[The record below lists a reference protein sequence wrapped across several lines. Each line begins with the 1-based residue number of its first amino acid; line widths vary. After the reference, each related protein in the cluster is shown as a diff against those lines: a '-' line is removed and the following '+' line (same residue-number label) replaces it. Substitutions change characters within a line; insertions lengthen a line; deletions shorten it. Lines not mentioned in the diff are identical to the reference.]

1 MSVLFY
7 IFAAATAIAAV
18 LATIAIWAPRR
29 ARVRIAATAITTLF
43 LPIVYAQVVE
53 VLGKP
58 KPVSFEWYER
68 NVERAA
74 LLGVSL
80 EEGKAIYLWLRLD
93 GSLEPRAYVV
103 PWSLRLAEKLEDA
116 VDEAVRRRA
125 GIVITKPF
133 FKKSLEEQ
141 GDLNIEI
148 RPPPTP
154 PLKGTPPPPP
164 QIFNPREKKV

>member
-7 IFAAATAIAAV
+7 VFAGTTAVAAILAA
-18 LATIAIWAPRR
+18 IAIWAPRR
-29 ARVRIAATAITTLF
+29 ARVRIGAVAITTLF
-43 LPIVYAQVVE
+43 LPLVYVQIVE
-53 VLGKP
+53 MLGKP
-58 KPVSFEWYER
+58 KPASFEWYE
-68 NVERAA
+68 NSVERAA

-80 EEGKAIYLWLRLD
+80 DEGKAIYLWLRLD

-103 PWSLRLAEKLEDA
+103 PWNLKLAEKLEDA

-133 FKKSLEEQ
+133 FKKNLEEL
-141 GDLNIEI
+141 GDLNVEI

-164 QIFNPREKKV
+164 QIFNPREKRI